1 MSAPRAEWIG
11 MDDAV
16 GIVRRETREL
26 PATYEPELLDA
37 LADGTI
43 RTQRTI
49 QYTSNFAKGDKL
61 VPLKNVASEL
71 ETKELQ
77 PSFWVGAPSRTMAMR
92 EPIENEYWS
101 FEVHYADL
109 KKWLAEPIEI
119 KKARRRIDRAT
130 QAIEETV
137 SNLEKKLGRKP
148 SLDEVWSS
156 LVMQTENRSST
167 VFDDIEDDED
177 GDSVLIW
184 TDTNGNRRSLTRD
197 ALKRRLHRL
206 QN

>member
-77 PSFWVGAPSRTMAMR
+77 PSFWVGASSRTLAMR
-92 EPIENEYWS
+92 EPIENEY
-101 FEVHYADL
+101 
-109 KKWLAEPIEI
+109 
-119 KKARRRIDRAT
+119 
-130 QAIEETV
+130 
-137 SNLEKKLGRKP
+137 G
-148 SLDEVWSS
+148 
-156 LVMQTENRSST
+156 
-167 VFDDIEDDED
+167 
-177 GDSVLIW
+177 
-184 TDTNGNRRSLTRD
+184 
-197 ALKRRLHRL
+197 
-206 QN
+206 